1 LINELDLW
9 GRWAFLRGNSK
20 EILPLLLRKTGT
32 IDMFFHDSEHT
43 YTHMMFEYTA
53 AWKHIR
59 RGGILMS
66 DDVASNLA
74 FLDFS
79 RRVGHTPI
87 LFGNVGVI
95 FKK

>member
-1 LINELDLW
+1 MSLICGGAGPFCGGTPKKFFLFFF
-9 GRWAFLRGNSK
+9 GRLGN
-20 EILPLLLRKTGT
+20 

-74 FLDFS
+74 FIDFS
-79 RRVGHTPI
+79 KRVGHIPI
-87 LFGNVGVI
+87 LFRNLGVI